1 MANLY
6 VVSEEGDNTGG
17 MLPGFSPPAKKPGPI
32 HAAATKTI
40 DWLRDQGALDGRH
53 ELMVELILS
62 NALAVDHGLRTD
74 RTSIATTNLYGKLVE
89 LLDKLP
95 VPAQASDDQDA
106 DFWAAVASAAPPA
119 AS

>member
-53 ELMVELILS
+53 DLQVELIMS
-62 NALAVDHGLRTD
+62 AALAVDHGLRTD
-74 RTSIATTNLYGKLVE
+74 RTSIATTNLYGKLVD
-89 LLDKLP
+89 LDKLP